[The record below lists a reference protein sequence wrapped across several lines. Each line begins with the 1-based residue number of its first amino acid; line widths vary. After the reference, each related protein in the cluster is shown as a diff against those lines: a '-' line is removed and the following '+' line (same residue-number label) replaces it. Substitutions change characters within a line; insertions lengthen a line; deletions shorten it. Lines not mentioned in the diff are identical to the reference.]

1 MNKKENQH
9 VEWKE
14 SWRDDYLKCICGFAN
29 SNGGKLYIGI
39 DDKGKVTGI
48 KKSKRLLED
57 VPNKIRNYLG
67 VIAEVNLLEKEDN
80 EYLEIKV
87 EPYDVPISYHGKY
100 YIRSGSTNQLLVG
113 KDLNRFLLTK
123 SGKGWDEVFEDTAT
137 LENIESDTVVHFK
150 TLKENRIPSLKKEDN
165 FKVIIESLHLVE
177 GKNVKRAA
185 ILLFGKDPKKF
196 YPGAFVKIGRFKT
209 DTELVT
215 QDTLEGNL
223 FQLVE
228 KVLEILL
235 GKYLTSPVSYEGLYR
250 KESPEYPFDA
260 LREAIINA
268 LIHKDYTGDA
278 IQISVYDDKMIIWNE
293 GGLHSGLTIEDLKRN
308 HPSKA
313 RNKLLADV
321 FFKAGLIEAWG
332 RGTLNIID
340 AFNKREM
347 PEPSF
352 SEKAG
357 GFELIFR
364 KDIIYLEHLR
374 TIGLKDRQIKAVLF
388 VKESSSINNS
398 KYQGLTGTTKKTATR
413 DLQELV
419 EYGIFEKTGSTGRG
433 VKYTL
438 K

>member
-1 MNKKENQH
+1 MKKKENQH

-14 SWRDDYLKCICGFAN
+14 SWRDDYLKWICGFAN
-29 SNGGKLYIGI
+29 SKGGKLYIGI
-39 DDKGKVTGI
+39 DDKGGITGI

-67 VIAEVNLLEKEDN
+67 VIAEVNLLEKEDK

-113 KDLNRFLLTK
+113 PDLNRFLLTK

-165 FKVIIESLHLVE
+165 FNVILESLHLVE

-196 YPGAFVKIGRFKT
+196 YTGAFVKIGRFKT

-215 QDTLEGNL
+215 QDILEGNL

-228 KVLEILL
+228 KVMEILL

-250 KESPEYPFDA
+250 KEPPEYPFDA

-293 GGLHSGLTIEDLKRN
+293 GGLLSGLTIEDLKRN

-332 RGTLNIID
+332 RGTLNIIN
-340 AFNKREM
+340 AFNEREM

-388 VKESSSINNS
+388 VKESGSINNS